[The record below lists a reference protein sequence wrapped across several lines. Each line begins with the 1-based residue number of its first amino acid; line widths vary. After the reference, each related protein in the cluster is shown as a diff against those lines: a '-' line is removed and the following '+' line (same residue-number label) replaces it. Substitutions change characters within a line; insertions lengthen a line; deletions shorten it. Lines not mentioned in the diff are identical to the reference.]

1 MHTTTDH
8 VNEARDQTA
17 DMLNLRPKRLS
28 TLLPRWADKVNAR
41 SVLIHYVN
49 LYGRPCLIA
58 E

>member
-28 TLLPRWADKVNAR
+28 TLLPT
-41 SVLIHYVN
+41 L
-49 LYGRPCLIA
+49 GR
-58 E
+58 